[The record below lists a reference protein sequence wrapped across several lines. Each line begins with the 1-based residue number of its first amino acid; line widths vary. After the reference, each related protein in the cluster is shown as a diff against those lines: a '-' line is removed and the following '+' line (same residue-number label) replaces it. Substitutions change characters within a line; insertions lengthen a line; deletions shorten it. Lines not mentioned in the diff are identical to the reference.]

1 MNWSEYT
8 SLFEPILNGEN
19 QNAPYDQEVYV
30 EYVKLNNAR
39 ISRWL
44 KKSPI
49 LDETKVAFS
58 NLDKELQWILIL
70 EPWCG
75 DASHSSPLI
84 HLMSELS
91 DKVNLEIMLR
101 DSTDIIDD
109 YLTNGGKAIPKLVI
123 RDTEGNDL
131 ATWGPRPAEAQQLAM
146 DMKNTDMSFQDRDT
160 KLQQWYNKDKGAT
173 IQKEFIELIKSF
185 N

>member
-8 SLFEPILNGEN
+8 SLFEPVLNGEN

-30 EYVKLNNAR
+30 EYVKLNNVR

-49 LDETKVAFS
+49 LDETKEAFN
-58 NLDKELQWILIL
+58 NLNKELHWILIA

-75 DASHSSPLI
+75 DASHSSPFI
-84 HLMSELS
+84 HMMSELS
-91 DKVNLEIMLR
+91 DKVNFEIMLR
-101 DSTDIIDD
+101 DSSNIIND

-123 RDTEGNDL
+123 RDAKGNDL
-131 ATWGPRPAEAQQLAM
+131 ATWGPRPAEAQQLVI
-146 DMKNTDMSFQDRDT
+146 DMKDTDMSLQDRIT
-160 KLQQWYNKDKGAT
+160 KLQQWYNKDKGET
-173 IQKEFIELIKSF
+173 IQKEFIQILK
-185 N
+185 NL